1 MFSGVS
7 SFAGEHWRI
16 APCDEA
22 DDVGKMMSK
31 GNLYDTTEDS
41 WWATTYCPDTIVD
54 KWSLLIVGTA
64 NAAIKLE
71 CSTAT
76 TTPP

>member
-31 GNLYDTTEDS
+31 GNLYDTTEDTAS
-41 WWATTYCPDTIVD
+41 CPDSIVD

-71 CSTAT
+71 CSTDT
-76 TTPP
+76 TTPATPP